1 MSGRRDSLPDNPS
14 LCIHT
19 TTVQEGTSDNSD
31 LAGYSRVFIFLGL
44 AFESARRCFREEVRR
59 TRRRRGGR
67 EGGEGGGG
75 GEEKMEEEGG
85 GGEGEEK
92 MEEEDEEEEKKGKMV
107 RPDS

>member
-75 GEEKMEEEGG
+75 G
-85 GGEGEEK
+85 GEEEK